1 MLKKIFR
8 KLNIKESDYLV
19 IGCSAGP
26 DSMALLHYIQN
37 NTKNKIV
44 VAHINHNL
52 RKESKKKVKLYI
64 KKFFTYKNKAI
75 NNKQAFKK
83 K

>member
-8 KLNIKESDYLV
+8 KLNIKESDYLI

-37 NTKNKIV
+37 NTQNKIV

-52 RKESKKKVKLYI
+52 RKESKEEEIV
-64 KKFFTYKNKAI
+64 N
-75 NNKQAFKK
+75 
-83 K
+83 